1 MYHITTEQIE
11 AFLTLAQKKNYRE
24 VSEML
29 FITQPTVTKYIQKLE
44 KELGFPLF
52 QRSTQSVELTE
63 EGSLLFDTWFPLYR
77 RFLESAAEVQQIASA
92 RHNQLT
98 ISMLRDYRG
107 DVRPETLTDGFEAY
121 LAGRGLPAIPLSFR
135 FLSMREQ
142 REALQSHQID
152 FSFSLGFDYDNLQSV
167 QAQILSRKKIY
178 ALLPSRHPLAE
189 RKEVSLGELEDET
202 FLVLSPTESFSANNV
217 TATMLHRYFRHPR
230 TRVMT
235 NLQSMAYALTQGDG
249 ITLGNRRF
257 LSESTEASFIE
268 VPVTELLNAGYE
280 ETMAYTAGDMNDRK
294 KWFLDYVLEKY
305 IVSDVSETE

>member
-24 VSEML
+24 VSEIL

-44 KELGFPLF
+44 KELGISLF

-63 EGSLLFDTWFPLYR
+63 EGVLLFDIWFPLYR

-98 ISMLRDYRG
+98 VSMLRDYRS
-107 DVRPETLTDGFEAY
+107 DVRPEDLTDGFEAY
-121 LAGRGLPAIPLSFR
+121 LAAKDLPSIPLSFR

-142 REALQSHQID
+142 REALQNHHID
-152 FSFSLGFDYDNLQSV
+152 FSFSLGFDYDNLLSV
-167 QAQILSRKKIY
+167 QVQILSRKRIY
-178 ALLPSRHPLAE
+178 ALLPSRHRLSG
-189 RKEVSLGELEDET
+189 RNEVSLKELENET

-217 TATMLHRYFRHPR
+217 TATMLHKYYRHPR

-235 NLQSMAYALTQGDG
+235 NLQSMAYSLTQGEG

-257 LSESTEASFIE
+257 LSEPYEDSFAE
-268 VPVTELLNAGYE
+268 VPVSELLNAGYE
-280 ETMAYTAGDMNDRK
+280 ETMAYTTGDMNERK
-294 KWFLDYVLEKY
+294 KLFLDFVQNKY
-305 IVSDVSETE
+305 IHKDAHGKE